1 MKKVRL
7 VISAVGVAPAL
18 GLIAPATA
26 NAAAT
31 VTHGPKKAA
40 KTVPILRR
48 NGPDYTC
55 ASSKINGE
63 SWSKDY
69 RYHAANTYGGTN
81 CIHHQWAS
89 LDFAQTGLAERVRY
103 YSGGGK
109 QEGNTLYLAGKINSG
124 SSTLWQ
130 SYPNFNAAEVCQALV
145 ANGNHNDVE
154 YGPLCERP

>member
-1 MKKVRL
+1 VKKVRL
-7 VISAVGVAPAL
+7 VIGAAGIAPAL

-26 NAAAT
+26 NATTAL
-31 VTHGPKKAA
+31 THSPKKAP
-40 KTVPILRR
+40 KTVTLTHS
-48 NGPDYTC
+48 NAPDYTC
-55 ASSKINGE
+55 GSSKINGE

-81 CIHHQWAS
+81 CIHHQYAS

-103 YSGGGK
+103 YSGDGN
-109 QEGNTLYLAGKINSG
+109 QEGNTIYLAGKINSG

-130 SYPNFNAAEVCQALV
+130 SYPNFNAAMVCQALV
-145 ANGNHNDVE
+145 ANGNHNTVE